1 MRRSALAVV
10 AVVATLAATEAH
22 AVRFEL
28 GAGGGAWFTTTG
40 LFDVTLG
47 VRQHLARHLA
57 LGFRTGVL
65 LTTDGP
71 AVGTP
76 LDLSFRVVVHPV
88 YFEVLGG
95 PTFIFNQGSP
105 LRGHVAFG
113 FGGYLGPVTLG
124 VEVGYLTPTAV
135 VMLQLAYAF

>member
-1 MRRSALAVV
+1 MVVPVGAVLFF
-10 AVVATLAATEAH
+10 ATPAQ

-40 LFDVTLG
+40 IFNVNLG
-47 VRQHLARHLA
+47 VRHAFTRHLGI
-57 LGFRTGVL
+57 GFRTGVL

-76 LDLSFRVVVHPV
+76 LDLSFRVSVRPV
-88 YFEVLGG
+88 YFDLVGG
-95 PTFIFNQGSP
+95 PTFIFNQGQV

-124 VEVGYLTPTAV
+124 VEVGYLTPTAI
-135 VMLQLAYAF
+135 LRLILAYQF